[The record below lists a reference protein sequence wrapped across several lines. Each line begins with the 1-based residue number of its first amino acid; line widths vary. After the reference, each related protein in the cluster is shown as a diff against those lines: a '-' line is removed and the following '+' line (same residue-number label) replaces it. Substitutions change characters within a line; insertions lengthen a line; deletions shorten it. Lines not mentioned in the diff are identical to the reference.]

1 MGFDEFSSL
10 SSAASEL
17 ISACKFEAEVKIES
31 EKVGNKLRLDVEI
44 EVTVSL
50 GGKFKLMTSSSLEF
64 DEFSPF
70 CCTPESISVS
80 VKIEPSKIGSKLVLE
95 IVSVKI
101 EVLASLSVNFKF
113 VSFV

>member
-17 ISACKFEAEVKIES
+17 ISACKFEAEVKIEP

-64 DEFSPF
+64 DKFSPF

-101 EVLASLSVNFKF
+101 EVLNSITRCQF
-113 VSFV
+113 